1 MREVDNQLGTTQA
14 DLVVAPV
21 GVGSFAQS
29 VVSHF
34 RRAGSSTRVL
44 TYEPDTAACLY
55 KNLRAGKFEAIQT
68 TPTIMAGLN
77 CGLLS
82 TIGWPILRSG
92 VDATL
97 TVSDYEAHQAVL
109 HLDTLG
115 VSTGP
120 CGAGSLAVLRR
131 LDDSDKNSLGLN
143 KDSVIVLL
151 STEGRRKYETPLD
164 VSSDD
169 PVALTQ
175 TLVHINSASPTL
187 GSVPGPGEAVI
198 ARYIAHWL
206 EHRDIEVHKIEPTPG
221 RPSIVGVARGSG
233 GGKSL
238 MLNGHIDTVTLMGYD
253 DDPLSGQIKDGK
265 LYGRGAADM
274 KSGIAAAMV
283 ALADAKKLNLRG
295 DIIFTGVA
303 DEEDQSIG
311 TEQVLTAGWRA
322 DAALVNEPTNL
333 EIIHVHRG
341 FVWFEVTIHGVAG
354 HGSRPDLGVDA
365 ISKAGYFL
373 ADLDRYAQKLQD
385 ESSSQQ
391 ARSPSV
397 HASLVTGGEE
407 ASSYPAVCKITVEY
421 RTIAGQTTEL
431 VKQEIVDL
439 LEKSAKE
446 VRNFRYDIKAT
457 FGRQPFELPRDDP
470 FTKLVSKHVGNTI
483 GREPEITAGA
493 YWTDCGL
500 LADAGIKALLWG
512 PHGEGLHA
520 KEEWVDVES
529 IRQVAQGLT
538 DIAAEFCK

>member
-1 MREVDNQLGTTQA
+1 MREVDVQLGTTQA

-34 RRAGSSTRVL
+34 RRAGSLTRVL

-55 KNLRAGKFEAIQT
+55 KNLRAGRFETIQT

-82 TIGWPILRSG
+82 TIGWPILKSG

-97 TVSDYEAHQAVL
+97 TVSDYQAHQAVV

-120 CGAGSLAVLRR
+120 CGAGSLAALRR

-151 STEGRRKYETPLD
+151 STEGRRTYETPLD

-175 TLVHINSASPTL
+175 TLVQINSASPTL
-187 GSVPGPGEAVI
+187 GSVPGPGEAAI

-206 EHRDIEVHKIEPTPG
+206 EHRDLEVHKIEHTPG
-221 RPSIVGVARGSG
+221 RPSVVGVARGSG
-233 GGKSL
+233 GGQSL
-238 MLNGHIDTVTLMGYD
+238 MFNGHIDTVTLTGYD
-253 DDPLSGQIKDGK
+253 DNPLSGHIKDGK

-274 KSGIAAAMV
+274 KSGLGAAMV
-283 ALADAKKLNLRG
+283 ALANAKKLDLRG
-295 DIIFTGVA
+295 DVIFTGVA

-311 TEQVLTAGWRA
+311 TEQVLQAGWRA
-322 DAALVNEPTNL
+322 DVALVNEPTNL
-333 EIIHVHRG
+333 EIIHAHRG
-341 FVWFEVTIHGVAG
+341 FVWFEVTIHGVAS
-354 HGSRPDLGVDA
+354 HGSRPDLGLDA

-373 ADLDRYAQKLQD
+373 VDLDRHAQKLRD
-385 ESSSQQ
+385 ESAGNQ
-391 ARSPSV
+391 AGAPSV
-397 HASLVTGGEE
+397 HASMISGGEE
-407 ASSYPAVCKITVEY
+407 PSSYPAVCKITIEY
-421 RTIAGQTTEL
+421 RTIAGQTTES
-431 VKQEIVDL
+431 VKQEITAL

-446 VRNFRYDIKAT
+446 VPNFRYDIKAT
-457 FGRQPFELPRDDP
+457 FERPTFELPRDDP

-483 GREPEITAGA
+483 GREPGVTAGE

-512 PHGEGLHA
+512 PRGEGLHA
-520 KEEWVDVES
+520 KEEWVDIES
-529 IRQVAQGLT
+529 IRLVAQGLT
-538 DIAAEFCK
+538 DLAAEFCK